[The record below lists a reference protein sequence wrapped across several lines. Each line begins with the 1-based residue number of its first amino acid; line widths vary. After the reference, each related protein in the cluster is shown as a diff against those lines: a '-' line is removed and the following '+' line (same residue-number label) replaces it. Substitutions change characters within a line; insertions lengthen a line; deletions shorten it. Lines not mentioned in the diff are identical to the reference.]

1 MFRSVFFILLIAST
15 NSTAIAQQS
24 MDLLPINQN
33 LGSFINTA
41 KVAETSGYGQSGRI
55 YGESYLYA
63 DRIQSSNYTP
73 RNSAGLNTNNPHH
86 LYNPR
91 IVHTYTV
98 FETRRMNSYYKELE
112 VWRREEKARLK
123 KEGLWGREAI
133 EDLYSP

>member
-1 MFRSVFFILLIAST
+1 MVRSVSFILMIVST
-15 NSTAIAQQS
+15 SLTAIGQQPV
-24 MDLLPINQN
+24 DLLPINQN
-33 LGSFINTA
+33 LGNFINTA

-73 RNSAGLNTNNPHH
+73 RNNAGLNTNNPHH

-91 IVHTYTV
+91 IVNTYTL
-98 FETRRMNSYYKELE
+98 FETRRMNAYYKELE
-112 VWRREEKARLK
+112 AWRREEKARLK